1 MQGQQKVNT
10 LTKSIKEKENLIKIS
25 LALGMEPDPK
35 LVREVTEYRD
45 LLKNIKTVGNEFNDF
60 ISSVK
65 NLKAEPEP
73 VVEEIK
79 PIKPIDI
86 PKPPTVEELLMEF
99 AEPPESEKELKILRE
114 VVDVPKP
121 PTVEEVLSSLG
132 IIENEEEFES
142 TLVNLAAKQIE
153 KEARLEE
160 KSTFAQPDVPIENT
174 VNDLRKK
181 VKFLED
187 WLAKVSALGPG
198 SGEVNLLNLDDVDK
212 TSIADNKYLR
222 YNSANAKIEF
232 ADVSGGG
239 GGSANVDFTAVSS
252 NIVPTANS
260 VFNLGA
266 PDLRWK
272 TLYLANNTIDLG
284 GALIQSDGTGAI
296 TISGSGAVLPTGSKI
311 RTSSEREQSIALVSN
326 TGSVVTI
333 VPFYTQTGGLNTVAT
348 SFEFGANP
356 DNFVFTNFTLNG
368 GESIQQAAV
377 AQFYF

>member
-1 MQGQQKVNT
+1 VQGQQKVNT

-45 LLKNIKTVGNEFNDF
+45 LLKNIKAVGEEFNDF

-65 NLKAEPEP
+65 NLKVEPEP

-79 PIKPIDI
+79 PIKTIDI

-99 AEPPESEKELKILRE
+99 AEPEETKEQEQIRE
-114 VVDVPKP
+114 VIDVPKP
-121 PTVEEVLSSLG
+121 PTVEELLTSLG
-132 IIENEEEFES
+132 VVEDEEEFEN

-153 KEARLEE
+153 KEAKLEE

-239 GGSANVDFTAVSS
+239 SANVDLTAVSS

-266 PDLRWK
+266 PDLRFK

-311 RTSSEREQSIALVSN
+311 RTSAEREQSIALVSN
-326 TGSVVTI
+326 TGSVVTV
-333 VPFYTQTGGLNTVAT
+333 VPFYTQTGGLNTIAAN
-348 SFEFGANP
+348 FEFGANP

>member
-10 LTKSIKEKENLIKIS
+10 LTKNIKEKENLIRIS

-35 LVREVTEYRD
+35 LVREVTEYRN
-45 LLKNIKTVGNEFNDF
+45 LLKNIKTVGEEFNDF

-65 NLKAEPEP
+65 NLKVEPEP
-73 VVEEIK
+73 VVEEVK

-99 AEPPESEKELKILRE
+99 AEPEKTKEPEQIRE
-114 VVDVPKP
+114 VIDVPKP
-121 PTVEEVLSSLG
+121 PTVEELLTSLG
-132 IIENEEEFES
+132 VVEDEEEFEN

-153 KEARLEE
+153 KEAKLEE

-239 GGSANVDFTAVSS
+239 SANVDLTAVSS

-266 PDLRWK
+266 PDLRFK

-311 RTSSEREQSIALVSN
+311 SVGERQQSIALVSN
-326 TGSVVTI
+326 TGSVVTV
-333 VPFYTQTGGLNTVAT
+333 VPFYTQTRGLNTVAAN
-348 SFEFGANP
+348 FEFGANP